1 MKRALV
7 LLALC
12 ACEPEPSLVVA
23 PASLYDDAA
32 VYDPEPDAG
41 PMEPSEAE
49 LKAAKLRRDI
59 TPENAIEKA
68 RALEATLD
76 QEIENLETR
85 LKPVEIDMGG
95 GE

>member
-1 MKRALV
+1 MRRAL
-7 LLALC
+7 LLVFLC
-12 ACEPEPSLVVA
+12 ACEPEPELAVA
-23 PASLYDDAA
+23 PASLLDGVP

-41 PMEPSEAE
+41 PMKPSDAE
-49 LKAAKLRRDI
+49 VRVAKLRKDI
-59 TPENAIEKA
+59 TADNALDKA

-95 GE
+95 E